1 MYTSVAGLTALARAG
16 AGNLC
21 VKPREVSMGLNV
33 QIVVDCHDPDF
44 LAGFWAAALGYEKQW
59 SWDEATTQD
68 MLEGGLEP
76 EHVNS
81 HYAVIDPAGRVDLFQ
96 RVPERKQIKNRLHL
110 DLEVGEERVEAMVE
124 KLTALG
130 RRPRFELSRTT
141 LDHSRRS
148 IGS

>member
-1 MYTSVAGLTALARAG
+1 
-16 AGNLC
+16 
-21 VKPREVSMGLNV
+21 MGLNV
-33 QIVVDCHDPDF
+33 QIVVDCSDPDF

-68 MLEGGLEP
+68 MLKGGLEP
-76 EHVNS
+76 DRVNS
-81 HYAVIDPAGRVDLFQ
+81 RCAVIDPAGRGMRIFFQ

-130 RRPRFELSRTT
+130 ATKIRDVEDNFGPFPTEHWIVMQ
-141 LDHSRRS
+141 DPE
-148 IGS
+148 GNEFCVVA

>member
-1 MYTSVAGLTALARAG
+1 
-16 AGNLC
+16 
-21 VKPREVSMGLNV
+21 
-33 QIVVDCHDPDF
+33 
-44 LAGFWAAALGYEKQW
+44 
-59 SWDEATTQD
+59 

-130 RRPRFELSRTT
+130 RTT
-141 LDHSRRS
+141 KIRVVEDNFGPFPTEHW
-148 IGS
+148 IVMQDPEGNEFCVVA